1 MKYMFL
7 IASILSV
14 AFAAG
19 NCPDF
24 PSCHCPGDLCR
35 IGSGTPGDGVCCE
48 GKTCVQQSGS
58 ENWVCFPLNGA
69 LFENKNTDTLG
80 FSTASRWF

>member
-7 IASILSV
+7 IASFLGL
-14 AFAAG
+14 ALAAG

-24 PSCHCPGDLCR
+24 PRCHCPGDLCR

-48 GKTCVQQSGS
+48 GKKCTKQSGS
-58 ENWVCFPLNGA
+58 ENWVSPPLKS
-69 LFENKNTDTLG
+69 F
-80 FSTASRWF
+80 

>member
-7 IASILSV
+7 IASFLGL
-14 AFAAG
+14 ALAAG

-24 PSCHCPGDLCR
+24 PKCHCPGDLCR

-48 GKTCVQQSGS
+48 GKKCTKQSGS
-58 ENWVCFPLNGA
+58 ENWA
-69 LFENKNTDTLG
+69 LLDLPDSGVVHF
-80 FSTASRWF
+80 